1 VNSHEQI
8 RTRQGGS
15 PLRHAEFFIPLYSVT
30 FAHES
35 GDWWSCPASDKIK
48 IEECYEERNSPMTDI
63 EGRSRRGLLTKQ
75 VAIVTGAGNGIGRGI
90 AIEMAREG
98 ATVVIADID
107 KESSNV
113 TEQQII
119 QEGGTALVMLTDI
132 SKKVQNHRLVEDTLA
147 YFDKVDILVNN
158 VGIGIH
164 KGGGLLQLTRSA
176 GESVLRTNMIEPL
189 FLTQHIVR
197 EMIIQ
202 RIRGVV
208 LFTSSI
214 HSHVPYIDPVYA
226 MTKAAIEML
235 VRNLAVEL
243 AEYGIRVNA
252 VAPGAIATRNQ
263 TLSHQLVPLKRQRGT
278 PADIAQ
284 AMVFL
289 AAEETSGYITG
300 QTLIVDGG
308 FSLAHA
314 EYWNQ
319 KGFLKE

>member
-1 VNSHEQI
+1 
-8 RTRQGGS
+8 
-15 PLRHAEFFIPLYSVT
+15 
-30 FAHES
+30 
-35 GDWWSCPASDKIK
+35 
-48 IEECYEERNSPMTDI
+48 M
-63 EGRSRRGLLTKQ
+63 
-75 VAIVTGAGNGIGRGI
+75 
-90 AIEMAREG
+90 
-98 ATVVIADID
+98 
-107 KESSNV
+107 
-113 TEQQII
+113 
-119 QEGGTALVMLTDI
+119 
-132 SKKVQNHRLVEDTLA
+132 
-147 YFDKVDILVNN
+147 NN

-164 KGGGLLQLTRSA
+164 RGGGLLQLTRSA
-176 GESVLRTNMIEPL
+176 AESVLRTNMIEPL

-197 EMIIQ
+197 EMITHH
-202 RIRGVV
+202 IRGVV

-214 HSHVPYIDPVYA
+214 HSHVPYVDPIYA

-252 VAPGAIATRNQ
+252 VAPGAIATRNH
-263 TLSHQLVPLKRQRGT
+263 TLSHPLVPLKQQRGT

-314 EYWNQ
+314 EYWKQ
-319 KGFLKE
+319 KGSFKRVRQIAVQPFHILMSGTSTDRGRRLKMEKIRPIAVRIKVAETFSCRDSQITL

>member
-1 VNSHEQI
+1 
-8 RTRQGGS
+8 
-15 PLRHAEFFIPLYSVT
+15 
-30 FAHES
+30 
-35 GDWWSCPASDKIK
+35 
-48 IEECYEERNSPMTDI
+48 MTEI

-107 KESSNV
+107 AVGSNV
-113 TEQQII
+113 TEQQIL
-119 QEGGTALVMLTDI
+119 QEGGTALVMPTDI
-132 SKKVQNHRLVEDTLA
+132 SNEAQNQRLVEATLA
-147 YFDKVDILVNN
+147 HFDKVDILVNN

-164 KGGGLLQLTRSA
+164 RGGGLLQLTRSA
-176 GESVLRTNMIEPL
+176 AESVLRTNMIEPL

-197 EMIIQ
+197 EMITHH
-202 RIRGVV
+202 IRGVV

-214 HSHVPYIDPVYA
+214 HSHVPYVDPIYA

-252 VAPGAIATRNQ
+252 VAPGAIATRNHA
-263 TLSHQLVPLKRQRGT
+263 LSHPLVPLKQQRGT

-314 EYWNQ
+314 EYWKQ